1 MWRKL
6 QFLILP
12 SQDIIQAYPLHR
24 KCFEANSEEE
34 WFFWLQHN
42 QQSNSEAQKQVCN
55 KTTNTGFLWSEL
67 TTQLD
72 HEFLLVN
79 YLNFMHLPINQRSAP
94 YFPWANAYHV
104 QNKYWFLLGL
114 KVLTVSIILLSSP
127 VEQTVNKAE
136 DKWPQ
141 YTENLIL
148 TNILKLKAQH
158 ATKKME
164 NQKGENIVISLKSII
179 S

>member
-1 MWRKL
+1 MKETAISR
-6 QFLILP
+6 P
-12 SQDIIQAYPLHR
+12 SFPRHYSSISSSQKVFWSKFRGRII
-24 KCFEANSEEE
+24 
-34 WFFWLQHN
+34 FWLQHN

-55 KTTNTGFLWSEL
+55 KTTNAGFLWSEL

-79 YLNFMHLPINQRSAP
+79 YLNVMHLPINQRSAP

-104 QNKYWFLLGL
+104 QNRYWFLLGL
-114 KVLTVSIILLSSP
+114 KVVTVSIILLSSP
-127 VEQTVNKAE
+127 VEQTVNKA
-136 DKWPQ
+136 DDNWPQ